1 MFCGISLFTCSFFFI
16 ILFQGEGVAYR
27 GRVLV
32 ELETKLGPSSKEV
45 AEDLQSH
52 EIIRVQVL
60 QILNLWRSNFSFSYD
75 FLQSVSMTANEKL
88 PSHTSL
94 LPIQ

>member
-1 MFCGISLFTCSFFFI
+1 MLVFFI
-16 ILFQGEGVAYR
+16 ILFQDEGVAYR

-60 QILNLWRSNFSFSYD
+60 QQLNL
-75 FLQSVSMTANEKL
+75 
-88 PSHTSL
+88 
-94 LPIQ
+94 

>member
-1 MFCGISLFTCSFFFI
+1 MTYLYLHVRFFFI

-60 QILNLWRSNFSFSYD
+60 QKLNLWRSNFPFLYD
-75 FLQSVSMTANEKL
+75 FLQSVLMTDNEKL

>member
-1 MFCGISLFTCSFFFI
+1 MAYLLFTCSFFFFI

-60 QILNLWRSNFSFSYD
+60 QKLNLWRSNFSFSYD

>member
-1 MFCGISLFTCSFFFI
+1 MFVFFII

-60 QILNLWRSNFSFSYD
+60 QKLNLWRSNFSFSYD

-88 PSHTSL
+88 PSHTYFTL
-94 LPIQ
+94 ANTVEPR

>member
-1 MFCGISLFTCSFFFI
+1 M
-16 ILFQGEGVAYR
+16 
-27 GRVLV
+27 

-60 QILNLWRSNFSFSYD
+60 QKLNLWRSNFSYD

-88 PSHTSL
+88 PSHTYFTL
-94 LPIQ
+94 ANTVELRQLKLC

>member
-1 MFCGISLFTCSFFFI
+1 MFVFFFI

-60 QILNLWRSNFSFSYD
+60 QKLNL
-75 FLQSVSMTANEKL
+75 
-88 PSHTSL
+88 
-94 LPIQ
+94 